1 MKRGEIYF
9 IKSNNKEEGCEMHA
23 NRPAVIVSNDAGN
36 EHSELLE
43 VCYLTTA
50 PKKDLPTH
58 VLTRSCLR
66 PSTII
71 AEQITTISKTRVVD
85 YIGKLTPT
93 EQTALDNAMAISLG
107 LGGDIHVD
115 DQGLREDL
123 ALYVQKLE
131 TERDLYRK
139 YSEDLIDVLKKGVRG

>member
-1 MKRGEIYF
+1 MKRGDVYF
-9 IKSNNKEEGCEMHA
+9 IKSNNKEEGVEIHA
-23 NRPAVIVSNDAGN
+23 NRPAVIVSNDAAN

-71 AEQITTISKTRVVD
+71 AEQITTVSKTRVGD
-85 YIGKLTPT
+85 YIGRITPD
-93 EQTALDNAMAISLG
+93 EQAALDKAMAISLG
-107 LGGDIHVD
+107 ID
-115 DQGLREDL
+115 
-123 ALYVQKLE
+123 
-131 TERDLYRK
+131 
-139 YSEDLIDVLKKGVRG
+139 YSYIQPEPWEQTAGTVLWDANYAAVNSTTRTCWKC